1 MSRRLNVLRDRGP
14 GRPDEPALSLFAARA
29 ALAWERLWPA
39 LWPAAGVAGL
49 FVALAW
55 LDIPARLPGWL
66 HLLVLLGFLAAIVAV
81 LVVGLRTVRL
91 PTVEEARRRIERD
104 SGLPHRPLATLRDRQ
119 AGGGDDPFAAALWR
133 AAQDRA
139 RRQAKDLKVNA
150 PHPNL
155 AARDPWAVRAVVV
168 LLLAVGGTVAWG
180 DWGQRLG
187 NALVPRL
194 ALGGIAGPV
203 ALDVWVTPPD
213 YTGQPP
219 IFLTRQPLANPVTGA
234 AQTAPA
240 SGPAEPAPAPR
251 AVPVPAGSTLLAKVT
266 GGYGTP
272 KLVANDGREVPF
284 EAAGGDAWQVSAP
297 ITAGTRVAVRQGGRE
312 LDGWDI
318 VVVPDQVPG
327 IAFHTKPS
335 ATERF
340 STRIEYTAADD
351 YGITSATAT
360 IRLLTPVPDIIDRT
374 PVVLPLPLPGAA
386 PREAQGIG
394 FHDLTPHPWA
404 GLDVAIRLEA
414 TDAAGQAGYSPD
426 QTFTLPERPFN
437 HPVARAI
444 IGERKKLTLGGDALR
459 EPVARALADI
469 SARPGAYG
477 DDMAAFLALRSAV
490 NRLTMDLEPTAIAEV
505 QGTLWET
512 ALRIEDG
519 GLSLAERDLRD
530 AQSRLMEALDR
541 DAADGEI
548 DQLMQDLQQAMQ
560 AFLDALE
567 ERMRQ
572 AMENGQPMPQLPMD
586 PNTQT
591 LDRSDL
597 ERMLE
602 QMRELSQ
609 TGSRDAA
616 RQMLSQLQQMLES
629 LQSGQMA
636 QQDAQQAEEMAEAMR
651 QLQDL
656 AKRQQELMD
665 ETFRQSQESDPG
677 EPQSGQQGQ
686 QGQQQ
691 QGQQGQPGQQGPARQ
706 GRGPQQGGNP
716 MQGPGGQPDQGAG
729 EPGDAADMAAR
740 QEALRRQLGDLMRQF
755 GERGGEIPRPLGRAE
770 RSMRDA
776 EQALQQGTPGQAVTP
791 QGQALDELQQG
802 LQDMAQQMMQQMMAQ
817 PGMQPGQQPMMG
829 RQPGRDPLGRQ
840 LPGEGMSNGEQVK
853 IPEEADVQRAREILD
868 ELRRRAG
875 EQNRPRQELDYID
888 RLLERF

>member
-1 MSRRLNVLRDRGP
+1 MDRRLKDLKELGGRKAGGP
-14 GRPDEPALSLFAARA
+14 EEPALSLLAARL

-55 LDIPARLPGWL
+55 LDVPQRLPGWL
-66 HLLVLLGFLAAIVAV
+66 HLLVLLGFVAAFVAI
-81 LVVGLRTVRL
+81 LVVGVRTVRL
-91 PTVEEARRRIERD
+91 PTVAEARRRIERD
-104 SGLPHRPLATLRDRQ
+104 SRLPHRPLATLKDRM
-119 AGGGDDPFAAALWR
+119 AGAGDPYAAALWR
-133 AAQDRA
+133 AAQERA
-139 RRQAKDLKVNA
+139 RRQAKDLTVNA

-155 AARDPWAVRAVVV
+155 AARDPWALRAAV
-168 LLLAVGGTVAWG
+168 LLLLATAGTVAWG

-187 NALVPRL
+187 SALAPRV
-194 ALGGIAGPV
+194 ALGGITGPV

-213 YTGQPP
+213 YTGLPP
-219 IFLTRQPLANPVTGA
+219 IFLTRQAAPVPTTVAGA
-234 AQTAPA
+234 SPVADK
-240 SGPAEPAPAPR
+240 EPEAPR
-251 AVPVPAGSTLLAKVT
+251 AAVPIPAGSTLLAKVT

-272 KLVANDGREVPF
+272 KLVANDGQEVAF
-284 EAAGGDAWQVSAP
+284 EAVGGDAWQVSAP
-297 ITAGTRVAVRQGGRE
+297 ITAGTRIGVRQGGRTLE
-312 LDGWDI
+312 GWDI
-318 VVVPDQVPG
+318 VVVPDQAPG
-327 IAFHTKPS
+327 IAFRTAPT

-351 YGITSATAT
+351 YGVTLATAT
-360 IRLLTPVPDIIDRT
+360 VRLITPVPDIIDKT
-374 PVVLPLPLPGAA
+374 PIVLPLPLPGAA

-404 GLDVAIRLEA
+404 GLDVTIRLEA
-414 TDAAGQAGYSPD
+414 TDAAGQTGFSAD
-426 QTFTLPERPFN
+426 QTFTLPERTFN

-444 IGERKKLTLGGDALR
+444 IDERKKLTLGGDPLR
-459 EPVARALADI
+459 EPVARSLAEI
-469 SARPGAYG
+469 SARPGSFG
-477 DDMAAFLALRSAV
+477 DDLAAFLALRSAV
-490 NRLTMDLEPTAIAEV
+490 NRLMMDREPQAIPQV
-505 QGTLWET
+505 QQTLWET

-519 GLSLAERDLRD
+519 GLSLAERELRE
-530 AQSRLMEALDR
+530 AQRRLMEALDN
-541 DAADGEI
+541 DASETEI
-548 DQLMQDLQQAMQ
+548 DQLMRELEQAMQ

-572 AMENGQPMPQLPMD
+572 AMQNGQQMPDMPMD

-609 TGSRDAA
+609 TGSREAA

-636 QQDAQQAEEMAEAMR
+636 QQDAQQAEQMAEAMR

-665 ETFRQSQESDPG
+665 ETFRQSQQDG
-677 EPQSGQQGQ
+677 AQEPQGGEQGQ

-691 QGQQGQPGQQGPARQ
+691 QGQQGQQGPARQ
-706 GRGPQQGGNP
+706 GRAPQQGGNP
-716 MQGPGGQPDQGAG
+716 MQGPGGQPGQGAG
-729 EPGDAADMAAR
+729 EPGDAGEMAAR

-776 EQALQQGTPGQAVTP
+776 EQALQQGTPGQAVPP

-817 PGMQPGQQPMMG
+817 PGMQPGQQPRMG
-829 RQPGRDPLGRQ
+829 RLPGRDPLGRQ
-840 LPGEGMSNGEQVK
+840 LPGNGMSSGEQVK

-868 ELRRRAG
+868 ELRRRSG

-888 RLLERF
+888 RLLDRF